1 MMAIQIFTIS
11 AILSYFSLIFSRN
24 YFLKNKL
31 VDKINERSSH
41 DIVATRSG
49 GIGIFIPAILLST
62 YYYIQGVDFYDFSI
76 LIPLIILLLIGVYDD
91 SNNADYKLKFIFQ
104 IIAAKIII
112 DNGLIIDNLHGIF
125 GIDSLERIPAQILTI
140 FIILSII
147 NSVNF
152 IDGIDGLASSLIL
165 IFIILFEILSVG
177 QSNFYF
183 LSITIIAS
191 LTVFIY
197 FNLKKKRKIFLGDS
211 GSLFLGG
218 LASIY
223 ILEILSS
230 NYIIIE
236 KFDINKVFYVFSIFS
251 YPIVDITRVVLLRII
266 KRRSPFMADKNHL
279 HHLLLKRLKSHIKVL
294 ALIIFVQITIFALI
308 QFLLKGL

>member
-1 MMAIQIFTIS
+1 MAIPIFIIS
-11 AILSYFSLIFSRN
+11 AFLCYFFLILSRN
-24 YFLKNKL
+24 YFLKNKI

-41 DIVATRSG
+41 DLVATRTG
-49 GIGIFIPAILLST
+49 GIGIFISILLIST
-62 YYYIQGVDFYDFSI
+62 YYYIRGITVYDFSI

-91 SNNADYKLKFIFQ
+91 SKNADYKLKFIFQ

-112 DNGLIIDNLHGIF
+112 DNGLIIDNFHGIF
-125 GIDSLERIPAQILTI
+125 GIDSIDRIPAQIFTI

-152 IDGIDGLASSLIL
+152 IDGIDGLASSVIL
-165 IFIILFEILSVG
+165 IFIVLFEILSIG

-183 LSITIIAS
+183 LSITIIPCLS
-191 LTVFIY
+191 VFIY
-197 FNLKKKRKIFLGDS
+197 FNFQKKRKIFLGDS

-230 NYIIIE
+230 NYLIID
-236 KFDINKVFYVFSIFS
+236 KFDINKVFYVFSVFS
-251 YPIVDITRVVLLRII
+251 YPIVDITRVVLLRIS
-266 KRRSPFMADKNHL
+266 KRRSPFQADKNHI
-279 HHLLLKRLKSHIKVL
+279 HHVLLQRFKSHKKVL
-294 ALIIFVQITIFALI
+294 ALIIFTQILTFILI
-308 QFLLKGL
+308 HTLFNI